1 MTGQFG
7 IFPDRETRDAWV
19 ALRDRRIAAEAAAL
33 ARIGITGPDD
43 LCAKYG
49 QLCHLYETGELPEP
63 GEFGLLTSDG
73 YASSEYV
80 GESPAGIAQ
89 YEPRHCSCR
98 RYSGPVPMPEFYAP
112 ELSDG
117 TP

>member
-1 MTGQFG
+1 MPKITDPAGRFG

-63 GEFGLLTSDG
+63 GEFGLLTSVEARAFADKVLTIMHG
-73 YASSEYV
+73 GPWREAT
-80 GESPAGIAQ
+80 GER
-89 YEPRHCSCR
+89 ETR
-98 RYSGPVPMPEFYAP
+98 
-112 ELSDG
+112 
-117 TP
+117 